1 MMKVLQLLP
10 TLAFGDAVGNDA
22 IAIYHL
28 LLEIGYETKIYSE
41 NIGPKIDPHVAE
53 SCRFFPTL
61 GKEDVILYHFSTGS
75 DAMREL
81 LQKQDC
87 RRIMIYHNITSAK
100 YFSPYDKGFE
110 SLVADGRRDLEQLKS
125 LFSFVIADS
134 EFNRQDLLQL
144 GYSCPIHVMPILIPF
159 EDYAA
164 EPDAAVLEKYQ
175 GDGCTNLLFV
185 GRMAPNKK
193 IEDVIRAFAY
203 YKKQYN
209 ARSRLFLVGD
219 DRVLVSYT
227 ERIRTY
233 IKQLGL
239 DDSVVICSHVP
250 FSHILAYY
258 RLADVFLCMSDH
270 EGFCVPLV
278 EAMYFSLPIVA
289 RAAAAVPQTIGNA
302 GLLLDTQNSAIAAS
316 AIHELI
322 SNASLRSRIQEEER
336 IRLKDF
342 SSDAIRER
350 FAAILSSIESNR
362 VLSDNDTT
370 AKQEPELRFH
380 EEIKR
385 IVECAKNGEKTE
397 LPRFEEIPIP
407 IFMPERQGMT
417 WRKAVKQKILKP
429 GYYWLHRFAPS
440 LADAILVGIKKF
452 AVWSLFRPEPV
463 KKLAT
468 MRRQGSGIFVDV
480 SYITQ
485 QDWGTGIQRVVN
497 NVVRHM
503 TEQDKTTCPVRD
515 SSARLITA
523 KAYFARLKGIDVRGE
538 DEYIPFQKGDILFCL
553 DSSWELHEDF
563 SRILTDAKSAGAKVY
578 GVIYDLFPIQY
589 PEVAASPYFSRVFTS
604 WHDMMLRQADGV
616 ICISRTTADVVA
628 KYFQEKK
635 FKREKPLD
643 VYHFPMGS
651 SIIAQQGRV
660 RDSLKNFAAR
670 KQTFLMVGTVEPR
683 KGHET
688 VLKALRKV
696 IRSCDVQLLIIGR
709 DGWKNDDIKVYFEDE
724 ELKSHAL
731 WVKNAADHELQ
742 WAYQNTAALI
752 AASKDEGYGLPLI
765 EAAYF
770 GQPIICSDI
779 PIFHEVTQE
788 HATYFKILDEDAL
801 AEVWKAWMQE
811 KVHPDSREIRLYTW
825 SESAQAILD
834 ILKGKTPA
842 YKVLQ

>member
-1 MMKVLQLLP
+1 MKVLQLLP

-22 IAIYHL
+22 VAIHHL
-28 LLEIGYETKIYSE
+28 LVRMGYETKIYAE
-41 NIGPKIDPHVAE
+41 NIGPRIAPHVAE

-61 GKEDVILYHFSTGS
+61 GKEDILLYHFSVGS

-81 LQKQDC
+81 LQKQEC
-87 RRIMIYHNITSAK
+87 RRIMIYHNITPAA

-110 SLVADGRRDLEQLKS
+110 NLLADGRRDLEKLKA
-125 LFSFVIADS
+125 LFSFVIAVS
-134 EFNRQDLLQL
+134 EFNRQDLLQM
-144 GYSCPIHVMPILIPF
+144 GYTCPIHVMPILIPF

-164 EPDAAVLEKYQ
+164 EPDSEVLEKYQ
-175 GDGCTNLLFV
+175 GDGFTNLLFV

-203 YKKQYN
+203 YKQQYN
-209 ARSRLFLVGD
+209 PRSRLFLVGD
-219 DRVLVSYT
+219 DRVLAPYT
-227 ERIRTY
+227 ERIRSY
-233 IKQLGL
+233 IKRLGL

-258 RLADVFLCMSDH
+258 RLADVFLCMSEH

-289 RAAAAVPQTIGNA
+289 RAAAAVPQTLGNA
-302 GLLLDTQNSAIAAS
+302 GLLLDTQDSAVAAS
-316 AIHELI
+316 AIHELV
-322 SNASLRSRIQEEER
+322 SNASLRSRIQEEGR
-336 IRLKDF
+336 LRLKSY

-350 FAAILSSIESNR
+350 FAEILSSIGSDR
-362 VLSDNDTT
+362 ALSEKDTT
-370 AKQEPELRFH
+370 SRKRSEPLFR
-380 EEIKR
+380 EENER
-385 IVECAKNGEKTE
+385 IAERAKNSEQTE
-397 LPRFEEIPIP
+397 LPKFEEIPIP
-407 IFMPERQGMT
+407 IIMPERQGMT

-440 LADAILVGIKKF
+440 LADAILVGIKKL
-452 AVWSLFRPEPV
+452 AVWSLSRPEPV

-468 MRRQGSGIFVDV
+468 MRRQGPGIFVDV

-497 NVVRHM
+497 NVAQHM
-503 TEQDKTTCPVRD
+503 TEQDKTTFPVRD
-515 SSARLITA
+515 SSARLMTA
-523 KAYFARLKGIDVRGE
+523 KAYLARLKGSDVWEE
-538 DEYIPFQKGDILFCL
+538 DEYVPFQKGDILFCL

-563 SRILTDAKSAGAKVY
+563 SRILADAKRAEAKVY
-578 GVIYDLFPIQY
+578 GIIYDLFPIQY
-589 PEVAASPYFSRVFTS
+589 PEVAASPYFSQVFTS

-616 ICISRTTADVVA
+616 ICISRTTADVVVN
-628 KYFQEKK
+628 YYQEKK

-651 SIIAQQGRV
+651 AITARQGQV
-660 RDSLKNFAAR
+660 RDSLKNFVAR

-696 IRSCDVQLLIIGR
+696 VQSCDIQLLIIGR
-709 DGWKNDDIKVYFEDE
+709 DGWKNDDIKDYFEE
-724 ELKSHAL
+724 EGLKSHVL
-731 WVKNAADHELQ
+731 WVKDAADHELQ

-788 HATYFKILDEDAL
+788 HATYFKVLDEDSL
-801 AEVWKAWMQE
+801 AEVWKEWMNE
-811 KVHPDSREIRLYTW
+811 PAHPDSREIRLYTW
-825 SESAQAILD
+825 SESAQEILD

-842 YKVLQ
+842 YKILQ